1 MPDRE
6 SSKARAAR
14 SPSTP
19 ADYPT
24 TPNPLSA
31 LDHSFLLQAI
41 MEVQRSIGQLT
52 QSTTTLTD
60 DAKEHRKQLNRISH
74 IRISHITYSVGVM
87 GTILLA
93 ALVFLANKIADAIVA
108 GYKLHP

>member
-1 MPDRE
+1 MSDKE
-6 SSKARAAR
+6 SSRARGSR

-24 TPNPLSA
+24 SPLPISGM
-31 LDHSFLLQAI
+31 DHSFLLQAI

-52 QSTTTLTD
+52 QSTATLTED
-60 DAKEHRKQLNRISH
+60 SKEHRKQLNRISH
-74 IRISHITYSVGVM
+74 IMYAVGVV

-93 ALVFLANKIADAIVA
+93 ALVFLANKIADAVVA
-108 GYKLHP
+108 GFKPH